1 MNPDQIRKSSLAVAV
16 ALFTSAT
23 AVAQEP
29 PPAQATLM
37 NQVTV
42 TATRTER
49 ALDDVASSVSVV
61 TAADAEKDMA
71 RNIRDL
77 VKYEPGITVAS
88 DSRFGLGGFNIR
100 GMDENRIKISVDGV
114 SQAKAYGYDRSLQSQ
129 RNFFDIESM
138 KQLEVVKGPASSVHG
153 SDAIGGVA
161 AFITK
166 DPADFLEANGDD
178 TYLSLKGGY
187 NSSDSSLAETF
198 TIANRTGDLE
208 SLLIYTHRDG
218 KETETYGGRGGIGES
233 REQADPLDYASD
245 SVLGKLQYQIND
257 NHRIGFTAEWQDS
270 RTTTN
275 MLSAYGETIDD
286 VPGFVQR
293 HYTNQFADDQ
303 AERIRLGF
311 VHEWQADFVA
321 FDDLK
326 WSLDWQNS
334 KSTQKTWD
342 AFNMIIGGIHLPA
355 TNRLKTYSYEEQ
367 SIQAD
372 AVFNKVFTTGE
383 VSHFATYGLNVEDKM
398 ITNNNNGID
407 LETGEELTG
416 SSAVSNWMPEVGITS
431 FGLFAQN
438 EISLMN
444 DRLTVTPGVRY
455 DRFDETIEQTDG
467 YSGSTP
473 KDQTYNSFTGR
484 LGSVFEINDTW
495 STFAQYSQGFS
506 TPDMFAKYFNYEKM
520 NVVVLAN
527 PDLKPEES
535 SSIEVGLRANNHM
548 GGMEVTA
555 FYSDYTNFI
564 EEAALEYNSPT
575 DATFQYRNLS
585 DATIRGIE
593 FKGMLWLDT
602 AIGAPQGTRFNS
614 AIAWSEGRG
623 TKEDKGVIHENE
635 PLNTIAPL
643 TAVFSLGYD
652 APSETW
658 GSEVMW
664 TLVTGKDSNE
674 ISNINDV
681 SMGGDLGEDKF
692 APSGYGVV
700 DLTAYYKP
708 HEDVTLNVGIFNAFD
723 KQYWVWDD
731 VRNLTHTYEG
741 LNRYTQP
748 GRNYSVSVK
757 WEI

>member
-1 MNPDQIRKSSLAVAV
+1 MNPYQIRKSGLAVAV
-16 ALFTSAT
+16 ALVTSAT
-23 AVAQEP
+23 AAAQEP

-61 TAADAEKDMA
+61 TAEDAEKNLA
-71 RNIRDL
+71 RDIRDL
-77 VKYEPGITVAS
+77 VKYEPGITVSS

-100 GMDENRIKISVDGV
+100 GMDENRVKITVDDV
-114 SQAKAYGYDRSLQSQ
+114 NQAKSFGYDRSLQSQ
-129 RNFFDIESM
+129 RNFFDIENM
-138 KQLEVVKGPASSVHG
+138 KRLEVVKGPASSVHG
-153 SDAIGGVA
+153 SDAIGGVV
-161 AFITK
+161 AFVTK
-166 DPADFLEANGDD
+166 DPAD
-178 TYLSLKGGY
+178 YLKGTDDDSY
-187 NSSDSSLAETF
+187 ASIKASHNSADSSLNETL
-198 TIANRTGDLE
+198 TLANRHGDLE
-208 SLLIYTHRDG
+208 SLFVYTRRDG
-218 KETETYGGRGGIGES
+218 KERETYGGKDVVGEG
-233 REQADPLDYASD
+233 REQADPLDYSSD

-257 NHRIGFTAEWQDS
+257 SHSIGLTAEWLDS

-293 HYTNQFADDQ
+293 HYTNQFADDE
-303 AERIRLGF
+303 AKRIRLGF

-326 WSLDWQNS
+326 WSVDWQNS

-342 AFNMIIGGIHLPA
+342 AFNMIIGGIHRPA

-372 AVFNKVFTTGE
+372 AVFNKAFTTGE

-416 SSAVSNWMPEVGITS
+416 SSAVSNWMPEVGVTS

-585 DATIRGIE
+585 DAIIRGIE

-664 TLVTGKDSNE
+664 TLVAGKDSDE